1 MARTARRGHHL
12 DRRRPGRP
20 TLALAA
26 VAVLAT
32 ALTSCGVPTGS
43 SSTGSATGDVVLGL
57 LAPLTG
63 ASAADGKLMQ
73 QGAQLAVDELNAAGG
88 VQGRT
93 VKLQVAD
100 VKGQT
105 SDAVSSA
112 VAGLSADPNIAAV
125 VTGYASTTNFEI
137 DQLAQAGIPYII
149 GGNSAQTDAIIA
161 KNPSG
166 YPGVWSVT
174 PAFDAY
180 STDLPQRLDTWDK
193 DGTFPLRNRKAY
205 LISSDNPYSNGI
217 ADGLATNL
225 KEKGWS
231 VTGPDKVPFGDVSD
245 WTTQIT
251 KLQQV
256 DPAVVIN
263 TDYQTANAV
272 RFLQQFRQNPTKSL
286 VFEQYAPSVP
296 EYLSLAKSDANGV
309 LYNLLAGRVL
319 SDKNELGT
327 ALFDKFNAKFSAD
340 PGTYGVALYEEVKLW
355 AKAADQVGDPMNKAE
370 VGKAIGLLS
379 VDTSMGH
386 LEFDQTTHLAKQG
399 DDEIP
404 LQFFQIQDGRSVLLS
419 PAKFASGKFVRPD
432 WTR

>member
-1 MARTARRGHHL
+1 MAHH
-12 DRRRPGRP
+12 RPK
-20 TLALAA
+20 LALAV
-26 VAVLAT
+26 VAALAS
-32 ALTSCGVPTGS
+32 ALTACSVPTGNS
-43 SSTGSATGDVVLGL
+43 NTSSATGDVILGL

-93 VKLQVAD
+93 VRLQVAD

-105 SDAVSSA
+105 SDAVSAA
-112 VAGLSADPNIAAV
+112 VASLSADPNIAAV

-149 GGNSAQTDAIIA
+149 GGNSAQTSAIIS
-161 KNPSG
+161 KKPDS

-180 STDLPQRLDTWDK
+180 STDLPKRLDTWNS
-193 DGTFPLRNRKAY
+193 DGTYALRNRKAY

-217 ADGLATNL
+217 ADGLAKNL
-225 KEKGWS
+225 KDKGWT

-251 KLQQV
+251 KLHQV
-256 DPAVVIN
+256 DPAIVIN

-309 LYNLLAGRVL
+309 LYNLLAGRIL
-319 SDKNELGT
+319 SDKNTLGT
-327 ALFDKFNAKFSAD
+327 TLFDKFQAKYSAD

-355 AKAADQVGDPMNKAE
+355 ADAANKVGDPMNKAE
-370 VGKAIGLLS
+370 VGKTIGQLS
-379 VDTSMGH
+379 VDTSMGR
-386 LEFDQTTHLAKQG
+386 LEFDPATHLAKQG
-399 DDEIP
+399 DNYIP
-404 LQFFQIQDGRSVLLS
+404 LQFFQIQNGRSVLLS
-419 PAKFASGKFVRPD
+419 PAKFASGKFVTPA
-432 WTR
+432 WIK